1 MHIYAVYEIAN
12 LVETQQDIDGRN
24 LSNLL
29 ALKLWEAENTFDR
42 KLPQTY

>member
-12 LVETQQDIDGRN
+12 LIETQQDIDGRN

-29 ALKLWEAENTFDR
+29 ALKFCETENTFGR
-42 KLPQTY
+42 KLCQTY

>member
-12 LVETQQDIDGRN
+12 LIETQQDIDGRN

-29 ALKLWEAENTFDR
+29 ALKLCEAENTFGR
-42 KLPQTY
+42 KLS